1 MGLCACGYPEW
12 SLRKVKHQLKSR
24 KTTKNNRKKHQE
36 GSSKWP
42 VIVIPYTE
50 KVSETTARIMKKYN
64 VPVAVKPQ
72 RMLKGVLVHPEDKQ
86 KKEDIS
92 ECVYRVPCGN
102 CVETYVD
109 ETGRKLGIDHLGS
122 MSQEHRVDSKWIP
135 RLNELLPEVNIQP
148 SCQNITSPLSPIT
161 QRKKTM

>member
-1 MGLCACGYPEW
+1 MGVCACGYPEW

-102 CVETYVD
+102 CDKTSYIG
-109 ETGRKLGIDHLGS
+109 ETGRKLGIRLQEYRMEEDYKTKRAFTR
-122 MSQEHRVDSKWIP
+122 SQRTASLH
-135 RLNELLPEVNIQP
+135 
-148 SCQNITSPLSPIT
+148 NITSLFSPIT
-161 QRKKTM
+161 QRKKTVRRQQ